1 MNLSTLSDAA
11 FDVTFLAAGRLRRLA
26 FAALIAIGFFP
37 HLANGTGVKAG
48 PFEIE
53 FRSQRNFA
61 VNGNMD
67 PFKLYKQARYKLRHN
82 GRSVSFSPNST
93 DGSKRDWFAGDL
105 LEAHFLYFNGTAVVL
120 VCTETGTYLVNDQ
133 SGKPV
138 VRRLHE
144 LPTKRFQF
152 LDSAAGQPGELQEL
166 KAGANPDANATVM
179 GRDLGKTGTLML
191 LPDLNGILDLS
202 TLEFR
207 TYNALKSHKW
217 VYDDPDFGG
226 FSFDESPT
234 GQARVWWPAR
244 RQFALVRYRYVNA
257 ARLFAFELVDLKT
270 DTAYLVPF
278 DLNQTRLTTLGDI
291 TPGWMNHYFQ
301 WIGDKLSLKMDQKS
315 LPWIGSL
322 NAAPEGHFN
331 YNLQPVT
338 SEMQK
343 VLTKFL
349 VESFGAVAD
358 GSKQMSHV
366 TGLTIQ
372 GKPFKL
378 NYYDTGKTLV
388 LEPEYG
394 SPKALTLQIAEQF
407 NRELAQGNHQALF
420 TMFAPSGFS
429 Q

>member
-1 MNLSTLSDAA
+1 MNLSTLSDSA
-11 FDVTFLAAGRLRRLA
+11 FDVVFFTVGRLRRLA
-26 FAALIAIGFFP
+26 LAALIAIGFYP
-37 HLANGTGVKAG
+37 HLANGNGVKAG

-53 FRSQRNFA
+53 FRSERNFA
-61 VNGNMD
+61 VSSNMN
-67 PFKLYKQARYKLRHN
+67 PFKLYKQARYKLLHN
-82 GRSVSFSPNST
+82 GRPVSFSPNST
-93 DGSKRDWFAGDL
+93 DGGKRNWLAGDL
-105 LEAHFLYFNGTAVVL
+105 LEAHFLYSNGTPVVL

-133 SGKPV
+133 NGKPV
-138 VRRLHE
+138 VQRLHE
-144 LPTKRFQF
+144 QPTKRFQF

-166 KAGANPDANATVM
+166 NAGPNADAM

-207 TYNALKSHKW
+207 IYNALKLHKW

-234 GQARVWWPAR
+234 GQARVWWPAK
-244 RQFALVRYRYVNA
+244 RQFALVRYKYVGS

-270 DTAYLVPF
+270 DTAYFVPF
-278 DLNQTRLTTLGDI
+278 DLNQTRLTALGDI
-291 TPGWMNHYFQ
+291 TPAWMNHHFQ
-301 WIGDKLSLKMDQKS
+301 WNGDKLSLKMDQKS

-322 NAAPEGHFN
+322 NAAPYGHFN

-338 SEMQK
+338 PEMQK
-343 VLTKFL
+343 VLMKFL
-349 VESFGAVAD
+349 VENFGAVAD

-378 NYYDTGKTLV
+378 NYYDTGQTVV

-394 SPKALTLQIAEQF
+394 SPRALTLQIAEQF
-407 NRELAQGNHQALF
+407 NHELAQGNHQALF
-420 TMFAPSGFS
+420 TQFRPGGFS